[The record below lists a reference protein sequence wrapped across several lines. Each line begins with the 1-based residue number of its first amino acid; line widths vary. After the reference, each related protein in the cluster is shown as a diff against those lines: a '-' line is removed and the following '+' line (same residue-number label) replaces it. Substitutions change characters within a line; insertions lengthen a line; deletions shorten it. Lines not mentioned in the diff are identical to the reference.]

1 MYIINYTEIKY
12 FYTDQPPEQE
22 AGILVVGYNFSG
34 LTGDDDNQFL
44 LMWRGMHAVVG
55 CYSENCSRLCECKT
69 FACHAYL

>member
-44 LMWRGMHAVVG
+44 LMWRGMHAVV
-55 CYSENCSRLCECKT
+55 
-69 FACHAYL
+69 